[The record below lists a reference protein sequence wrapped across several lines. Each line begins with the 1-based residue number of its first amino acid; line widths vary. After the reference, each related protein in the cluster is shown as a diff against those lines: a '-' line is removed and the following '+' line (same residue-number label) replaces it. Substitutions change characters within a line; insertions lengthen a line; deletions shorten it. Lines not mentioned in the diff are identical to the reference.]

1 MEGDKEERKEEREG
15 CVMIERDRDGG
26 GDGVG

>member
-15 CVMIERDRDGG
+15 CVMIDGEEIEM
-26 GDGVG
+26 VEEMV